1 MTGEYEIGL
10 KITISEPLFVK
21 SLISSI
27 FPDTHDV
34 PRECRIILNNNN
46 KNRIR
51 IIISCRRINLLRALL
66 NSYLSVISMLLHCL
80 EVLENEPTKT
90 STRGS
95 TDPD

>member
-1 MTGEYEIGL
+1 MAREYEVGL
-10 KITISEPLFVK
+10 KITMSDSLFIK
-21 SLISSI
+21 SLFSSI

-34 PRECRIILNNNN
+34 PRECRIILNNQE
-46 KNRIR
+46 RIR

-80 EVLENEPTKT
+80 EVLEDEPTKT
-90 STRGS
+90 PTRGP

>member
-1 MTGEYEIGL
+1 MTGEYEVGL
-10 KITISEPLFVK
+10 KITVSEPLFVK

-34 PRECRIILNNNN
+34 PRECRILLNN

-66 NSYLSVISMLLHCL
+66 NSYLNVISMLLHCL

-90 STRGS
+90 PTRGP

>member
-1 MTGEYEIGL
+1 MTGEYEVEL
-10 KITISEPLFVK
+10 KITVSEPLFVK

-34 PRECRIILNNNN
+34 PRECRIILNN

-66 NSYLSVISMLLHCL
+66 NSYLNVISMLLHCL

-90 STRGS
+90 PTRGP

>member
-1 MTGEYEIGL
+1 MTEEYEVGL
-10 KITISEPLFVK
+10 KITMNDSLFTK

-27 FPDTHDV
+27 FPDTRDV
-34 PRECRIILNNNN
+34 PGECRIILNNQD
-46 KNRIR
+46 RIR

-90 STRGS
+90 PTRGP
-95 TDPD
+95 TDSD